1 MNWIEMLTKTFNR
14 YVQAALETAPMV
26 LVALLLMVAAWWLS
40 NPARRAAELL
50 ASKFVEDKSVRRLAG
65 TIVRIVV
72 IAIGGFAAATV
83 VFPGLDVGDLVGV
96 LGLSSVAVG
105 FAFKDIFQNFLAG
118 LIILTQRPFK
128 IGDQIEAPEVKGT
141 VDDIT
146 IRSTVVRTFDG
157 RRTILPNSALLTQA
171 VTVNTTEPV
180 RRTTFSTGIG
190 YGEDIEQARGVI
202 LEALGSCALVVPSPA
217 PEVHAVAHGDNAVQF
232 DVRYWS
238 RSDQAT
244 VNRAQD
250 QVVTAVKY
258 ALDAHGIEIPFPQRS
273 LHLERA
279 PASLLD
285 ALSAGQGAPKRACA
299 DAAQANAH

>member
-1 MNWIEMLTKTFNR
+1 MTLIDMLTETFNR
-14 YVQAALETAPMV
+14 YAQAALETAPMV
-26 LVALLLMVAAWWLS
+26 LVAMVLLALSWWLS
-40 NPARRAAELL
+40 RPAKRGAELL
-50 ASKFVEDKSVRRLAG
+50 AGKFVEDKSVRRLAG
-65 TIVRIVV
+65 TLVRMLVIV
-72 IAIGGFAAATV
+72 IGAFAAATV

-128 IGDQIEAPEVKGT
+128 IGDQIEAPEVQGT

-146 IRSTVVRTFDG
+146 IRSTVIRTFDG

-190 YGEDIEQARGVI
+190 YGEDIEQARDVI
-202 LEALGSCALVVPSPA
+202 SEALSTCALVLTTPA
-217 PEVHAVAHGDNAVQF
+217 PEVHAVAHGDNAIQF
-232 DVRYWS
+232 DVRYWT

-258 ALDAHGIEIPFPQRS
+258 ALDDNDIEIPFPQRS
-273 LHLERA
+273 LHLE
-279 PASLLD
+279 SLPVPLID
-285 ALSAGQGAPKRACA
+285 AMDDYDGGDDRRSAEAL
-299 DAAQANAH
+299 H